1 VTLSSVSEQELISR
15 AKAGDT
21 RAFEELM
28 RRNQGKIYNLGMKLL
43 RNREDA
49 ADLLQETFIK
59 AYESL
64 PKFEEKSSFSTW
76 IYRIAVNFALMKLRR
91 DRRRKVSF
99 DELKEA
105 EAINDRK
112 TILNWASSPQAHLKN
127 TELRAIIDDAIAS
140 LPPKYRTVFL
150 LHDIEDVPI
159 ARVGEILSLSVPA
172 VKSRVHRSRLF
183 LRQKLAKYFEARPY
197 GDEMRPHP
205 QVPL

>member
-1 VTLSSVSEQELISR
+1 MTASALPEQELIGR

-21 RAFEELM
+21 QAFEELM

-64 PKFEEKSSFSTW
+64 PRFEEKSSFSTW

-91 DRRRKVSF
+91 EKRRKVSF

-105 EAINDRK
+105 EALNDQK
-112 TILNWASSPQAHLKN
+112 SILNWSSNPQAHLKN
-127 TELRAIIDDAIAS
+127 KELRAVIDEAIAS
-140 LPPKYRTVFL
+140 LPPKYKTVFL
-150 LHDIEDVPI
+150 LHDIDDLPI

-183 LRQKLAKYFEARPY
+183 LRQKLAKYFEKGPY
-197 GDEMRPHP
+197 GDEMLPNP
-205 QVPL
+205 QVPV

>member
-105 EAINDRK
+105 EAISDRK